1 METLALH
8 VSMSSLSL
16 SRPRTITRQD
26 VTNVLSRAAPPGA
39 YRSVTIVGVQW
50 ELDAEP
56 IESPVGEYGGLLS
69 ARVEMLIAG

>member
-1 METLALH
+1 
-8 VSMSSLSL
+8 
-16 SRPRTITRQD
+16 
-26 VTNVLSRAAPPGA
+26 VLSRAAPPGA
-39 YRSVTIVGVQW
+39 YRSVTIVGVQL